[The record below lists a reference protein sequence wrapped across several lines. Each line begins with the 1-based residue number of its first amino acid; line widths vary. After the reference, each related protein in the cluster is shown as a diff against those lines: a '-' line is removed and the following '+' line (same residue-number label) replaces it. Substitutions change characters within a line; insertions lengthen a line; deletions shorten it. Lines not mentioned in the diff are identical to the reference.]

1 MDRVSFSNC
10 ERPFDLEMTKRIK
23 MPKYGLQQ
31 DEGTVVRWNK
41 QVGDEIAE
49 GEILC
54 EVETDKAL
62 FDFEA
67 TDKGVLRKI
76 LCEEGVSVPVLSDI
90 AIITDTA
97 DEAIM
102 SFGGDGKAQPDTTT
116 TAPSAAT
123 AGPITEASSVPH
135 EPSTDSA
142 PTTRV
147 RSSPAGRKLARSLGV
162 DLETVTGTGPN
173 GRITTEDV
181 QQAADAA
188 SSSPT
193 SVANGEPLSRMRKAI
208 GKAMVAAKQT
218 IPHFYLSIDVDATDC
233 EAAWKAA
240 AESDRPDLTL
250 TDIIVKAA
258 ADTLS
263 AYRILN
269 ARLESN
275 HILYN
280 DHVHVGLA
288 VGTDGGLLVPVI
300 DSADAKSLSEIT
312 TTRSQIVTAARQGK
326 LASDTPA
333 TVTISNLGMFGIREF
348 SAIINPPECAA
359 LAIGS
364 IRDEVKPGP
373 DSAGFIV
380 RRVMTVTL
388 SADHRLVDGLICS
401 GYLQDLKSKLE
412 NLSWL

>member
-1 MDRVSFSNC
+1 
-10 ERPFDLEMTKRIK
+10 
-23 MPKYGLQQ
+23 
-31 DEGTVVRWNK
+31 
-41 QVGDEIAE
+41 
-49 GEILC
+49 
-54 EVETDKAL
+54 
-62 FDFEA
+62 
-67 TDKGVLRKI
+67 
-76 LCEEGVSVPVLSDI
+76 
-90 AIITDTA
+90 
-97 DEAIM
+97 
-102 SFGGDGKAQPDTTT
+102 
-116 TAPSAAT
+116 
-123 AGPITEASSVPH
+123 
-135 EPSTDSA
+135 
-142 PTTRV
+142 
-147 RSSPAGRKLARSLGV
+147 
-162 DLETVTGTGPN
+162 
-173 GRITTEDV
+173 
-181 QQAADAA
+181 
-188 SSSPT
+188 
-193 SVANGEPLSRMRKAI
+193 MRKAI

-218 IPHFYLSIDVDATDC
+218 IPHFYVSIDVDATDC